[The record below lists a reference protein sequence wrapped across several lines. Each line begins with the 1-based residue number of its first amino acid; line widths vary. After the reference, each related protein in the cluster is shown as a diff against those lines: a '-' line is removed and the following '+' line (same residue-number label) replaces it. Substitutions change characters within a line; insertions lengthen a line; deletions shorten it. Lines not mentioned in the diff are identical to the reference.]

1 MSTVLKTLASSVCVR
16 YLQRVVRK
24 SGCKTAL
31 GEHYGTVSAS
41 YGYLVLTLPNQ
52 SSFSLKLSVVN
63 IPNEAS
69 IVCALEACKGLE
81 ERNWFSYWVHLF
93 EGPYSKGK

>member
-1 MSTVLKTLASSVCVR
+1 MCVCVC

-31 GEHYGTVSAS
+31 MVSTS

-52 SSFSLKLSVVN
+52 SSFSFKLSAVN

-69 IVCALEACKGLE
+69 IVCALKACNGLE
-81 ERNWFSYWVHLF
+81 ERNWFSYWVYLF
-93 EGPYSKGK
+93 EGPDSKGK